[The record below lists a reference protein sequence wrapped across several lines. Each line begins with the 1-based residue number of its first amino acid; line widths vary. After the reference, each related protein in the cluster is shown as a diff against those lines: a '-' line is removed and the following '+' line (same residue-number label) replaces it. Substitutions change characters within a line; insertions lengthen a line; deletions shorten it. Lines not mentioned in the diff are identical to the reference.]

1 MGSILFVPALALGI
15 AQQDPANPA
24 AQQLQQDQAK
34 PAMSSDT
41 VGTIVEVRDDSFSV
55 KKDSDGS
62 VVWFYIT
69 PEFKSSWSSELV
81 TGNHIRVSSTAGA
94 TADRMN
100 ASSISAGA
108 SLEADLDADEEFDLD
123 ADKEIDTD
131 IDADIDVDNDSVT
144 ATIDKDTALDS
155 EPNRLDTH
163 NDADDDDAIADNSL
177 ADDTDY
183 DSDEAS
189 DELPRTAS
197 SLPEIASLGL
207 LALLGAGA
215 VAFARK
221 L

>member
-1 MGSILFVPALALGI
+1 MKFAKLTLVGSILFVPALAFGI
-15 AQQDPANPA
+15 AQQDPANPP

-55 KKDSDGS
+55 KKDSDQS

-81 TGNHIRVSSTAGA
+81 TGNHVRVFATAGA

-100 ASSISAGA
+100 ASRISAEPA
-108 SLEADLDADEEFDLD
+108 SANLDTDREV
-123 ADKEIDTD
+123 DTD
-131 IDADIDVDNDSVT
+131 IDADIDVDKDSVT

-163 NDADDDDAIADNSL
+163 NDADTDNEAIADNSL
-177 ADDTDY
+177 NQDSDY
-183 DSDEAS
+183 DNDS

-207 LALLGAGA
+207 LALLGAA
-215 VAFARK
+215 AFALVRK
-221 L
+221 F